1 MLKPIPCP
9 RCGMM
14 PEIDT
19 GFSDA
24 PYPPGQEYVS
34 CPGVRVGIPGVVD
47 QSCGTFA
54 IGVAAWNYRAIP
66 AADARPVQDDAA
78 SRRRKLLGYM
88 DDKSAADARA
98 EAHPTWNGPGEKPH
112 AYSPDYMAMGDCRIC
127 GHTREAYD
135 TKPDARAE
143 NAPCPA
149 EGFGVPCGPDCHRLH
164 QEVPEKKPDARA
176 EVLKEAAA
184 MIRHKYRMSAMG
196 DEAAA
201 AILALIPE
209 TKP

>member
-47 QSCGTFA
+47 QSCGTHA

-66 AADARPVQDDAA
+66 AADARAEA
-78 SRRRKLLGYM
+78 LRE
-88 DDKSAADARA
+88 AADVV
-98 EAHPTWNGPGEKPH
+98 ED
-112 AYSPDYMAMGDCRIC
+112 YCSDMPDLA
-127 GHTREAYD
+127 GH
-135 TKPDARAE
+135 
-143 NAPCPA
+143 
-149 EGFGVPCGPDCHRLH
+149 GHSVG
-164 QEVPEKKPDARA
+164 
-176 EVLKEAAA
+176 LK
-184 MIRHKYRMSAMG
+184 
-196 DEAAA
+196 D

-209 TKP
+209 TKPQAADQHKGGE

>member
-47 QSCGTFA
+47 QSCGTHA

-66 AADARPVQDDAA
+66 AADAR
-78 SRRRKLLGYM
+78 
-88 DDKSAADARA
+88 A
-98 EAHPTWNGPGEKPH
+98 EALLKRAAQM
-112 AYSPDYMAMGDCRIC
+112 AYEVWDDP
-127 GHTREAYD
+127 EALS
-135 TKPDARAE
+135 K
-143 NAPCPA
+143 
-149 EGFGVPCGPDCHRLH
+149 
-164 QEVPEKKPDARA
+164 
-176 EVLKEAAA
+176 
-184 MIRHKYRMSAMG
+184 
-196 DEAAA
+196 